1 MASSEGRKPVCC
13 DHGSVMTHR
22 NRIIL
27 AVLAI
32 VAVSSAAVASSTRWS
47 SAHPGAVPLV
57 SGMTWSSPP
66 TRAPALD
73 TPIDLRRALTPAEAN
88 AGAGYTHSLVGL
100 MLENRTG
107 SALGYP
113 WLMHAELDTDHA
125 LGADGVILHTRLYSR
140 GSGWA
145 AAFHTDS
152 QALGSGTTI
161 GVNIEASTASSAR
174 NIGVNIQAK
183 SRSQEGS
190 TAGWLSQAINVQ
202 TDPGVGV
209 DSGVQ
214 FDGARMNTGI
224 RFTSGSTSQRAI
236 WIEGTHAVGVD
247 VGANPI
253 RMNAGTPIQLES
265 TGTITMRYNPAT
277 YRIEFCYG
285 TRVLGYLVTDASA
298 GGRMN

>member
-1 MASSEGRKPVCC
+1 
-13 DHGSVMTHR
+13 MTRR
-22 NRIIL
+22 NRLL
-27 AVLAI
+27 ATIAALVVI
-32 VAVSSAAVASSTRWS
+32 VASGIALASSTTWYVALPGAIPLS
-47 SAHPGAVPLV
+47 SAMSFSAHP
-57 SGMTWSSPP
+57 
-66 TRAPALD
+66 TRMPALD
-73 TPIDLRRALTPAEAN
+73 TPIDLRRALTSTEAN

-113 WLMHAELDTDHA
+113 WLMHAELDTNHA
-125 LGADGVILHTRLYSR
+125 AGADGVILHTRMYNR

-145 AAFHTDS
+145 ASFHTDA

-161 GVNIEASTASSAR
+161 GVNVEASTASSAR

-183 SRSQEGS
+183 SRSQEGP
-190 TAGWLSQAINVQ
+190 TAGWMAQAINVQ

-224 RFTSGSTSQRAI
+224 RFTPGSTSQRAI

-265 TGTITMRYNPAT
+265 TGTITLRYNPAT

-285 TRVLGYLVTDASA
+285 SRVLGYLVTDASA